1 LRYLTPY
8 RLAAFVLSLFFVA
21 HTSGGMLAQKSL
33 GPQSD
38 AVFAAM
44 KSVRFDFNGAICS
57 WYGFW
62 FGFGLMVSVFLLF
75 SAVMAWQLD
84 KVPPETWSSVSVLA
98 WALVLAHLCNAILSF
113 AYFFAGPG
121 FLASGV
127 TLLLGAGALRKQSAA
142 LSRRV

>member
-8 RLAAFVLSLFFVA
+8 RLAAYVLVVFCA
-21 HTSGGMLAQKSL
+21 GHTAGGMLSQRSF

-44 KSVRFDFNGAICS
+44 KSVQFNFNGASCT

-62 FGFGLMVSVFLLF
+62 FGFGLMVSVFLLL
-75 SAVMAWQLD
+75 SALIAWQLD
-84 KVPPETWSSVSVLA
+84 KVPPESWSLVSVLA
-98 WALVLAHLCNAILSF
+98 WALVVAHLCNAILSF
-113 AYFFAGPG
+113 TYFFAGPG
-121 FLASGV
+121 FLASGA

-142 LSRRV
+142 THRKT